1 MIKKRF
7 KTFSEKYDRG
17 KLLGKGAFG
26 HVYQCWLNG
35 SGGKKQ
41 VHALKILKKN
51 LLSQKPAL
59 DDLLVNEF
67 QILMKSKHPHI
78 VRMFDIF

>member
-1 MIKKRF
+1 MKKRA
-7 KTFSEKYDRG
+7 KNFSEKYDRG

-26 HVYQCWLNG
+26 QVYKCWIKG
-35 SGGKKQ
+35 TEGKQQ
-41 VHALKILKKN
+41 VQALKVLKKN

-67 QILMKSKHPHI
+67 KILMESRHPNI
-78 VRMFDIF
+78 IRMYDIF